1 MKAVRG
7 RSSSSPLGIKGARNP
22 TKRGG
27 AEIGRCIECDS
38 AAQLI
43 CHGCNGDA
51 LCLRCFHRLHRRS
64 RSRKSSRNAGV
75 GNRLLC
81 GVAGRN
87 CSRTGLPRP
96 LPRYSLRCVLS
107 AASHFPPFLQPEPEP
122 SASPWCVVYSVSVR
136 ARARVSVRVRA
147 CACVCISA
155 RARVCAPCMQL
166 VCTVQCTLCAALC
179 RAVCGDACARACAY
193 LPSYLLVCAC
203 VTVLCVGSFMRE
215 ERALARAHAGR
226 ARAGRPEPVRRVM
239 GLIRLVQ

>member
-107 AASHFPPFLQPEPEP
+107 AAIHFPPFLQPEPEP
-122 SASPWCVVYSVSVR
+122 SATPWCVVYSVSVR
-136 ARARVSVRVRA
+136 VRVCA
-147 CACVCISA
+147 CVRACVCISA
-155 RARVCAPCMQL
+155 RACVC
-166 VCTVQCTLCAALC
+166 VC
-179 RAVCGDACARACAY
+179 VCGDACARACAY

-203 VTVLCVGSFMRE
+203 VTVLCIGSFMRE

>member
-107 AASHFPPFLQPEPEP
+107 AASHFSPFLQPEPEP

-136 ARARVSVRVRA
+136 V
-147 CACVCISA
+147 CACVCKRT
-155 RARVCAPCMQL
+155 RACVC
-166 VCTVQCTLCAALC
+166 
-179 RAVCGDACARACAY
+179 VCGDAYARACAY

-203 VTVLCVGSFMRE
+203 VRSC
-215 ERALARAHAGR
+215 A
-226 ARAGRPEPVRRVM
+226 
-239 GLIRLVQ
+239 